1 MRTKDEIKLE
11 IFELAQKISR
21 ASSQKFLLETT
32 REIYEKAI
40 LLKHANGE
48 DEPVIVKERAVPEVT
63 AETLVKNEE
72 QPAKQAT
79 IDLFSAEP
87 VHAEIPAVP
96 DTPIIPAP
104 VEAVEEK
111 TDPKERKQSA
121 KNAEESM
128 VEKLQHKRIAD
139 LKAAIGINE
148 KFQFINELFD
158 GNMKEYNVAVDQVN
172 NFSSQ
177 SEAESYL
184 SNLREMYKWDPENA
198 IALNFQELVERRFT

>member
-79 IDLFSAEP
+79 IDLFSIEEPTQAETAPSAIPDPVTEP
-87 VHAEIPAVP
+87 VAEK
-96 DTPIIPAP
+96 P
-104 VEAVEEK
+104 VMKEQK
-111 TDPKERKQSA
+111 KPKQI
-121 KNAEESM
+121 AEESM